1 MRMIKGD
8 DGVKNVYG
16 FLWCFLIALQ
26 MIATL
31 FIRDENINIDLFII
45 EHFKVPPSSAVL
57 KIPA

>member
-1 MRMIKGD
+1 MSTD
-8 DGVKNVYG
+8 
-16 FLWCFLIALQ
+16 CFGASSYLALQ

-31 FIRDENINIDLFII
+31 FIRDENINIDLFMI